1 METNEVRNWQT
12 KMLPLMVRM
21 VVGLTLFFFLATL
34 VQLVYLHVNIKDS
47 PELLPISIDDLSAE
61 KRQLHIL
68 EVYVINKRHH
78 QANVLLMSR
87 VWTRYLGFTT
97 GMILAMV
104 GAIFVLGKL
113 QSPASDVQAEAANVK
128 MSVKSASPG
137 IVLAA
142 LGVMLMSITIVTHHE
157 ISISD
162 RPLYTSGSAGAG
174 LAPMTDLEGPATGE
188 TDSLKTE

>member
-1 METNEVRNWQT
+1 
-12 KMLPLMVRM
+12 
-21 VVGLTLFFFLATL
+21 
-34 VQLVYLHVNIKDS
+34 
-47 PELLPISIDDLSAE
+47 
-61 KRQLHIL
+61 
-68 EVYVINKRHH
+68 
-78 QANVLLMSR
+78 
-87 VWTRYLGFTT
+87 
-97 GMILAMV
+97 MILAMV

-162 RPLYTSGSAGAG
+162 RPLYTSGSASVG
-174 LAPMTDLEGPATGE
+174 LAPMTDLEDPAIRE
-188 TDSLKTE
+188 TDSLERE